1 MSVLECYLTQ
11 YFPLQK
17 YADKNMSK
25 LSELE
30 KELAELFKSS
40 LDAEK
45 LFYLGMQIGREL
57 ERDSIAEY
65 VSLYFEDRKNSSA
78 LQSEKQK
85 VVANINSL
93 FLSVIRDAVTEEINK
108 NYGWY
113 VSNRDLLGRDVDGF
127 DEEIVKKYHINY
139 CYAEKQDY
147 SDEYDLYFNAVGNL
161 KEIFELYDLAV
172 KLECR
177 FSNDKGKELIIVSK
191 CSDINVHTASTN
203 LDSINSDWE
212 LYKLEEFY
220 KAISKLYLLIQSN

>member
-1 MSVLECYLTQ
+1 
-11 YFPLQK
+11 
-17 YADKNMSK
+17 MSK

-30 KELAELFKSS
+30 NELAELFNSS

-45 LFYLGMQIGREL
+45 LFYLGIQIGREL

-65 VSLYFEDRKNSSA
+65 VSQYFEDRKNFSS

-85 VVANINSL
+85 GVANINSL
-93 FLSVIRDAVTEEINK
+93 FLSVIRGAVTEEINK

-113 VSNRDLLGRDVDGF
+113 VSKRDLLGRDVEGF

-139 CYAEKQDY
+139 RYAEKKDY
-147 SDEYDLYFNAVGNL
+147 SDEYNLYFHTVGKL
-161 KEIFELYDLAV
+161 KEVFGEYDLALQ
-172 KLECR
+172 LECR

-191 CSDINVHTASTN
+191 CTDINVHTASTN
-203 LDSINSDWE
+203 LDLIFADWE

-220 KAISKLYLLIQSN
+220 NAISKLYLLT

>member
-1 MSVLECYLTQ
+1 
-11 YFPLQK
+11 
-17 YADKNMSK
+17 MSK

-45 LFYLGMQIGREL
+45 LFYLGIQIGREL

-65 VSLYFEDRKNSSA
+65 VSQYFEDRKNFSS

-85 VVANINSL
+85 GVANINSL
-93 FLSVIRDAVTEEINK
+93 FLSVIRGAVTEEINK

-113 VSNRDLLGRDVDGF
+113 VSKRDLLGRDVEGF

-139 CYAEKQDY
+139 RYAEKKDY
-147 SDEYDLYFNAVGNL
+147 SDEYNLYFHAVGKL
-161 KEIFELYDLAV
+161 KEVFEEYDLAV
-172 KLECR
+172 QLECR

-191 CSDINVHTASTN
+191 STDINVHTAFTN
-203 LDSINSDWE
+203 LNSIYSDWE
-212 LYKLEEFY
+212 LYQLEGFY
-220 KAISKLYLLIQSN
+220 NAISKLYLLIQSS

>member
-1 MSVLECYLTQ
+1 
-11 YFPLQK
+11 
-17 YADKNMSK
+17 MSK

-45 LFYLGMQIGREL
+45 LFYLGIQIGREL

-65 VSLYFEDRKNSSA
+65 VSQYFEDRKNSSA

-85 VVANINSL
+85 IVVNINSL
-93 FLSVIRDAVTEEINK
+93 FLSVIRGAVTEEINK

-113 VSNRDLLGRDVDGF
+113 VSKRDLLGRDVEGF

-139 CYAEKQDY
+139 RYAEKKDY
-147 SDEYDLYFNAVGNL
+147 SDEYNLYFHTVGKL
-161 KEIFELYDLAV
+161 KEVFGEYDLALQ
-172 KLECR
+172 LECR

-191 CSDINVHTASTN
+191 CTDINVHTASTN
-203 LDSINSDWE
+203 LDLIFADWE

-220 KAISKLYLLIQSN
+220 NAISKLYLLT

>member
-1 MSVLECYLTQ
+1 
-11 YFPLQK
+11 
-17 YADKNMSK
+17 MSK

-45 LFYLGMQIGREL
+45 LFYLGIQIGREL

-65 VSLYFEDRKNSSA
+65 VSQYFEDRKNSSA

-85 VVANINSL
+85 IVVNINSL
-93 FLSVIRDAVTEEINK
+93 FLSVIRAAVTEEINK

-113 VSNRDLLGRDVDGF
+113 VSKRDLLGRDVEGF

-139 CYAEKQDY
+139 RYAEKKDY
-147 SDEYDLYFNAVGNL
+147 SDEYNLYFHAVGKL
-161 KEIFELYDLAV
+161 KEVFEEYDLAV
-172 KLECR
+172 QLECR

-191 CSDINVHTASTN
+191 STDINVHTAFTN
-203 LDSINSDWE
+203 LNSIYSDWE
-212 LYKLEEFY
+212 LYQLEGFY
-220 KAISKLYLLIQSN
+220 NAVSKFYLLIQSS

>member
-1 MSVLECYLTQ
+1 
-11 YFPLQK
+11 
-17 YADKNMSK
+17 MSK

-45 LFYLGMQIGREL
+45 LFYLGIQIGREL
-57 ERDSIAEY
+57 ERDSIDEY

-85 VVANINSL
+85 IVVNINSL
-93 FLSVIRDAVTEEINK
+93 FLSVIRGAVTEEINK

-113 VSNRDLLGRDVDGF
+113 VSKRDLLGRDVEGF

-139 CYAEKQDY
+139 RYAEKKDY
-147 SDEYDLYFNAVGNL
+147 SDEYNLYFHAVGKL
-161 KEIFELYDLAV
+161 KEVFEEYDLAV
-172 KLECR
+172 QLECR

-191 CSDINVHTASTN
+191 STDINVHTAFTN
-203 LDSINSDWE
+203 LNSIYSDWE
-212 LYKLEEFY
+212 LYQLEGFY
-220 KAISKLYLLIQSN
+220 NAISKFYLLIQSS

>member
-1 MSVLECYLTQ
+1 
-11 YFPLQK
+11 
-17 YADKNMSK
+17 MSK

-45 LFYLGMQIGREL
+45 LFYLGIQIGREL

-65 VSLYFEDRKNSSA
+65 VSQYFEDRKNSSA

-85 VVANINSL
+85 IVVNINSL
-93 FLSVIRDAVTEEINK
+93 FLSVIRAAVTEEINK

-113 VSNRDLLGRDVDGF
+113 VSKRDLLGRDVEGL

-139 CYAEKQDY
+139 RYAEKIDY
-147 SDEYDLYFNAVGNL
+147 SDEYNLYFHAVGKL
-161 KEIFELYDLAV
+161 KEVFEEYDLAV
-172 KLECR
+172 QLECR

-191 CSDINVHTASTN
+191 STEINVHTAFTN
-203 LDSINSDWE
+203 LNSIYSDWE
-212 LYKLEEFY
+212 LYQLEGFY
-220 KAISKLYLLIQSN
+220 NAISKLYLLIQSS

>member
-1 MSVLECYLTQ
+1 
-11 YFPLQK
+11 
-17 YADKNMSK
+17 MSK

-45 LFYLGMQIGREL
+45 LFYLGIQIGREL

-65 VSLYFEDRKNSSA
+65 VSQYFEDRKNSSA

-85 VVANINSL
+85 IVVNINSL
-93 FLSVIRDAVTEEINK
+93 FLSVIRGAVTEEINK

-113 VSNRDLLGRDVDGF
+113 VSKRDLLGRDVEGF

-139 CYAEKQDY
+139 CYAEKQDD
-147 SDEYDLYFNAVGNL
+147 SDEYNLYFHAVGKL
-161 KEIFELYDLAV
+161 KEVFEEYDLAV
-172 KLECR
+172 QLECR

-191 CSDINVHTASTN
+191 CSDINVNKASTN
-203 LDSINSDWE
+203 LDLIFADWE
-212 LYKLEEFY
+212 LYQLEEFY
-220 KAISKLYLLIQSN
+220 NAISKLYLLI

>member
-1 MSVLECYLTQ
+1 
-11 YFPLQK
+11 
-17 YADKNMSK
+17 MSK

-45 LFYLGMQIGREL
+45 LFYLGIKIGREL

-65 VSLYFEDRKNSSA
+65 ISLYFEDRKNASA

-85 VVANINSL
+85 AVANINSL
-93 FLSVIRDAVTEEINK
+93 FLSLIRGAVTEEINK

-113 VSNRDLLGRDVDGF
+113 ISKRDLLGRDVDGL

-139 CYAEKQDY
+139 CYAEKHEY
-147 SDEYDLYFNAVGNL
+147 SDEYDLYFNAVGKL
-161 KEIFELYDLAV
+161 KEVFEAYDLAV

-177 FSNDKGKELIIVSK
+177 FSDNKGKELIIVSK
-191 CSDINVHTASTN
+191 CSEINVYTASTI
-203 LDSINSDWE
+203 LDSIYSDWE

-220 KAISKLYLLIQSN
+220 KAISKLYFLIQSNESA

>member
-1 MSVLECYLTQ
+1 
-11 YFPLQK
+11 
-17 YADKNMSK
+17 MSK

-45 LFYLGMQIGREL
+45 LLYLGIQIGREL

-65 VSLYFEDRKNSSA
+65 VSQYFEDRKNFSS

-85 VVANINSL
+85 GVANINSL
-93 FLSVIRDAVTEEINK
+93 FLSVIRGAVTEEINK

-113 VSNRDLLGRDVDGF
+113 VSKRDLLGRDVEGF

-139 CYAEKQDY
+139 RYAEKKDY
-147 SDEYDLYFNAVGNL
+147 SDEYNLYFHAVGKL
-161 KEIFELYDLAV
+161 KEVFEEYDLAV
-172 KLECR
+172 QLECR

-191 CSDINVHTASTN
+191 STDINVHTAFTN
-203 LDSINSDWE
+203 LNSIYSDWE
-212 LYKLEEFY
+212 LYQLEGFY
-220 KAISKLYLLIQSN
+220 NAISKFYLLIQSS

>member
-1 MSVLECYLTQ
+1 
-11 YFPLQK
+11 
-17 YADKNMSK
+17 MSK

-30 KELAELFKSS
+30 EEVAELFKSS

-45 LFYLGMQIGREL
+45 LFYLGIQIGREL

-85 VVANINSL
+85 IVVNINSL
-93 FLSVIRDAVTEEINK
+93 FLSVIRGAVTEEINK

-113 VSNRDLLGRDVDGF
+113 VSKRDLLGRDVEGF

-139 CYAEKQDY
+139 CYAEKQDD
-147 SDEYDLYFNAVGNL
+147 SDEYNLYFHAVGKL
-161 KEIFELYDLAV
+161 KEVFEEYDLAV
-172 KLECR
+172 QLECR

-191 CSDINVHTASTN
+191 CSDINVNKASTN
-203 LDSINSDWE
+203 LDLIFADWE
-212 LYKLEEFY
+212 LYQLEEFY
-220 KAISKLYLLIQSN
+220 NAISKLYSLIQIS

>member
-1 MSVLECYLTQ
+1 
-11 YFPLQK
+11 
-17 YADKNMSK
+17 MSK

-45 LFYLGMQIGREL
+45 LLYLGIQIGREL

-65 VSLYFEDRKNSSA
+65 VSQYFEDRKNSSA

-85 VVANINSL
+85 IVVNINSL
-93 FLSVIRDAVTEEINK
+93 FLSVIRGAVTEEINK

-113 VSNRDLLGRDVDGF
+113 VSKRDLLGRDVEGF

-139 CYAEKQDY
+139 RYAEKKDY
-147 SDEYDLYFNAVGNL
+147 SDEYNLYFHAVGKL
-161 KEIFELYDLAV
+161 KEVFEEYDLA
-172 KLECR
+172 LQMECR

-191 CSDINVHTASTN
+191 STDINVHTAFTN
-203 LDSINSDWE
+203 LNSIYSDWE
-212 LYKLEEFY
+212 LYLLEGFY
-220 KAISKLYLLIQSN
+220 NAISKFYLLIQSS

>member
-1 MSVLECYLTQ
+1 
-11 YFPLQK
+11 
-17 YADKNMSK
+17 MSK

-45 LFYLGMQIGREL
+45 LFYLGIQIGREL

-65 VSLYFEDRKNSSA
+65 VSQYFEDRKNSSA

-85 VVANINSL
+85 IVVNINSL
-93 FLSVIRDAVTEEINK
+93 FLSVIRGAVTEEINK

-113 VSNRDLLGRDVDGF
+113 VSKRDLLGRDVDGF

-139 CYAEKQDY
+139 RYAEKKDY
-147 SDEYDLYFNAVGNL
+147 SDEYNLYFHAVGKL
-161 KEIFELYDLAV
+161 KEVFEEYDLAV
-172 KLECR
+172 QLECR

-191 CSDINVHTASTN
+191 STDINVYTAFTN
-203 LDSINSDWE
+203 LNSIYSDWE
-212 LYKLEEFY
+212 LYQLEGFY
-220 KAISKLYLLIQSN
+220 NAISKFYLLIQSS

>member
-1 MSVLECYLTQ
+1 
-11 YFPLQK
+11 
-17 YADKNMSK
+17 MSK

-45 LFYLGMQIGREL
+45 LFYLGIQIGREL

-65 VSLYFEDRKNSSA
+65 VSQYFEDRKNSSA

-85 VVANINSL
+85 IVVNINSL
-93 FLSVIRDAVTEEINK
+93 FLSVIRAAVTEEINK

-113 VSNRDLLGRDVDGF
+113 VSKRDLLGRDVEGL

-139 CYAEKQDY
+139 RYAEKKDY
-147 SDEYDLYFNAVGNL
+147 SDEYNLYFHAVGKL
-161 KEIFELYDLAV
+161 KEVFEEYDLAV
-172 KLECR
+172 QLECR

-191 CSDINVHTASTN
+191 STEINVHTAFTN
-203 LDSINSDWE
+203 LNSIYSDWE
-212 LYKLEEFY
+212 LYQLEGFY
-220 KAISKLYLLIQSN
+220 NAISKLYLLIQSS

>member
-1 MSVLECYLTQ
+1 
-11 YFPLQK
+11 
-17 YADKNMSK
+17 MSK

-45 LFYLGMQIGREL
+45 LFYLGIQIGREL
-57 ERDSIAEY
+57 ERDSIVEY
-65 VSLYFEDRKNSSA
+65 VSQYFEDRKNSSA

-85 VVANINSL
+85 IVVNINSL
-93 FLSVIRDAVTEEINK
+93 FLSVIRRAVTEEITK

-139 CYAEKQDY
+139 RYAEKKDY
-147 SDEYDLYFNAVGNL
+147 SDEYNLYFHAVGKL
-161 KEIFELYDLAV
+161 KEVFEEYDLAV
-172 KLECR
+172 QLECR

-191 CSDINVHTASTN
+191 STDINVHAAFTN
-203 LDSINSDWE
+203 LNSIYSDWE
-212 LYKLEEFY
+212 LYQLEGFY
-220 KAISKLYLLIQSN
+220 NAVSKLYLLIQSS

>member
-1 MSVLECYLTQ
+1 M
-11 YFPLQK
+11 
-17 YADKNMSK
+17 NK

-45 LFYLGMQIGREL
+45 LFYLGIQIGREL
-57 ERDSIAEY
+57 ERDSVAEY

-78 LQSEKQK
+78 LQLEKQE

-93 FLSVIRDAVTEEINK
+93 FLSVIRGAVTEEINK

-113 VSNRDLLGRDVDGF
+113 VSKRDLLGRDVEGF

-139 CYAEKQDY
+139 RYAEKKDY
-147 SDEYDLYFNAVGNL
+147 SDEYNLYFHAVGKL
-161 KEIFELYDLAV
+161 KEVFEEYDLAV
-172 KLECR
+172 QLECR

-191 CSDINVHTASTN
+191 STDINVHTAFTN
-203 LDSINSDWE
+203 LNSIYSDWE
-212 LYKLEEFY
+212 LYQLEGFY
-220 KAISKLYLLIQSN
+220 NAISKFYLLIQSS

>member
-1 MSVLECYLTQ
+1 
-11 YFPLQK
+11 
-17 YADKNMSK
+17 MSK

-45 LFYLGMQIGREL
+45 LLYLGIQIGREL

-65 VSLYFEDRKNSSA
+65 VSQYFEDRKNSSA

-85 VVANINSL
+85 IVVNINSL
-93 FLSVIRDAVTEEINK
+93 FLSVIRGAVTEEINK

-113 VSNRDLLGRDVDGF
+113 VSKRDLLGRDVEGF

-139 CYAEKQDY
+139 RYAEKKDY
-147 SDEYDLYFNAVGNL
+147 SDEYNLYFHAVGKL
-161 KEIFELYDLAV
+161 KEVFEEYDLAV
-172 KLECR
+172 QLECR

-191 CSDINVHTASTN
+191 STDINVHTAFTN
-203 LDSINSDWE
+203 LNSIYSDWE
-212 LYKLEEFY
+212 LYQLEGFY
-220 KAISKLYLLIQSN
+220 NAISKFYLLIQSS